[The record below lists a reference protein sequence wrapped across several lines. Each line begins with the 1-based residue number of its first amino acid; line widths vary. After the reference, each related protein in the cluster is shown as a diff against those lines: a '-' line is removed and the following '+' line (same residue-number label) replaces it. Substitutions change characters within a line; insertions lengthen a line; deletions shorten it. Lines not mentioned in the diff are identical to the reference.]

1 MPAQSIKHRL
11 SQNAFQKALK
21 HGRRDTSIIYR
32 LMGYDNRLL
41 SLASVLEAVSAGN
54 ETYIGTTDIPVAS
67 IVGSENRA
75 DDFSRALHPR
85 KRWMAARWVTIH
97 HLMSQGQLSD
107 TISVIEVGGAY
118 FLRDGHHRVS
128 AAKALGLEYMTAEV
142 RSYPLAYRLPE
153 DMDRNNLPLLR
164 AKDRLHQRTRIFD
177 VLSDQDF
184 YVACPSTWD
193 WLEVEINEYN
203 RRYFER
209 RAGRPPSSPGEQIKP
224 WYKSLYRNAIDYIRD
239 NSLMYLFPGKRETDI
254 FIDIIRYFNSYDD
267 PDGISVG
274 EIYERFVSKR
284 QKQNLPRTLV
294 HMIVRRFRMMFMSPE
309 EEYRSFI
316 RAGRVDDLIDGFIR
330 MPMEKGVY
338 RYLQTQL
345 VHGAAPLLKQRY
357 GRAPYMQELTPVW
370 YERFYAPVAQAA
382 MQYSSRPSAQFR
394 YYKRISRKYFSR
406 VIMGELDADE
416 ALSGQ

>member
-1 MPAQSIKHRL
+1 
-11 SQNAFQKALK
+11 
-21 HGRRDTSIIYR
+21 
-32 LMGYDNRLL
+32 
-41 SLASVLEAVSAGN
+41 
-54 ETYIGTTDIPVAS
+54 
-67 IVGSENRA
+67 
-75 DDFSRALHPR
+75 
-85 KRWMAARWVTIH
+85 
-97 HLMSQGQLSD
+97 
-107 TISVIEVGGAY
+107 
-118 FLRDGHHRVS
+118 
-128 AAKALGLEYMTAEV
+128 
-142 RSYPLAYRLPE
+142 
-153 DMDRNNLPLLR
+153 
-164 AKDRLHQRTRIFD
+164 
-177 VLSDQDF
+177 
-184 YVACPSTWD
+184 
-193 WLEVEINEYN
+193 
-203 RRYFER
+203 
-209 RAGRPPSSPGEQIKP
+209 
-224 WYKSLYRNAIDYIRD
+224 
-239 NSLMYLFPGKRETDI
+239 MYLFPGKRETDI